1 MCPFPGFD
9 FRQKF
14 YGSALSFGHSGPRKG
29 EVRPP
34 KYWNPAVFRGLPSKK
49 QLPPPWS
56 KGGRAGGGLGWAR
69 ARVKAFGFDSQNC
82 SPTLPQRPRIPDPS
96 QKCSHFLSILSL
108 KLLIFSSGCL
118 PSLSGSRTF
127 PDGLGYKPYVRF
139 HERPMNSLGASRGPL
154 LDNLG
159 SSPKP

>member
-9 FRQKF
+9 FRPKF
-14 YGSALSFGHSGPRKG
+14 YLCAWVCGISGLKNC
-29 EVRPP
+29 EVRRP

-82 SPTLPQRPRIPDPS
+82 SPPTHPRLPNHQILFAKLLSHPPQRPRIPDPS
-96 QKCSHFLSILSL
+96 QKCSHFLSILSS
-108 KLLIFSSGCL
+108 KLFMFSSGCL
-118 PSLSGSRTF
+118 PALSGSRT
-127 PDGLGYKPYVRF
+127 RARNA
-139 HERPMNSLGASRGPL
+139 HISNSFSL
-154 LDNLG
+154 
-159 SSPKP
+159 